1 MSKLGEYLTE
11 KTHPFLEA
19 WENSYMETK
28 KLKDV
33 LGLMM
38 ADADDPEQHKELFDI
53 LSGLDKYY
61 VQNTKKV
68 LKITKKIG
76 GQ

>member
-1 MSKLGEYLTE
+1 MSKIREMLTE

-38 ADADDPEQHKELFDI
+38 ADSDDPDQFKELFDI

-68 LKITKKIG
+68 MKITKKMED
-76 GQ
+76 